1 MISMK
6 GSGDPATTGVVLQSL
21 GRIHGRLVHRSR
33 VAALAGKIA
42 TLVQGHS
49 TLVDVGC
56 GDGRLTRAIA
66 DEIPGLQVEGFDVFA
81 RPGSSPIPLRAFDG
95 MRLPLGDASVDA
107 VMAVDVLHHAKDPMK
122 LLAELRRVAR
132 RTVIIKD
139 HRLSRPGARAIL
151 SIMDWIGNAPHGVAL
166 RYRYWTESQ
175 WRSAWTAL
183 HLTVVSY
190 QTELGLYSSLAR
202 PFFEKGLHFLAKLEP
217 GGGDRGLS

>member
-1 MISMK
+1 MMSME

-42 TLVQGHS
+42 TLVQGYS

-56 GDGRLTRAIA
+56 GDGRLTRAVA

-81 RPGSSPIPLRAFDG
+81 RPGPSLTPLRAFDG

-122 LLAELRRVAR
+122 LLAELRRVA
-132 RTVIIKD
+132 
-139 HRLSRPGARAIL
+139 
-151 SIMDWIGNAPHGVAL
+151 
-166 RYRYWTESQ
+166 
-175 WRSAWTAL
+175 
-183 HLTVVSY
+183 
-190 QTELGLYSSLAR
+190 
-202 PFFEKGLHFLAKLEP
+202 
-217 GGGDRGLS
+217 